1 MQTACVQ
8 LMHNNTSKLQ
18 VWALNRHW
26 RTSSFE
32 AVVITQQARSLLLR
46 LSFDGHV
53 MISPRDKLAPSV
65 PWVYEKNKRFA
76 PVVECPPEH
85 QYTLDALRAAEKMI
99 AELNETMEEKLQ
111 RANQLRE
118 QRERELQEMGISIHS
133 EIGVTGIFTPRDTP
147 HLVNLNEDPAMS
159 ECLIYYLKE
168 GKTRVGQLHTD
179 CTVEIGLNGEFI
191 LKEHCIFFNNQGVVH
206 FQPCENAECYVN
218 GSLINQRV
226 QLFSGARVILGKSH
240 VFRFNNPTKS
250 KEKKSVPTDMS
261 GSMTESID
269 WTYAI
274 CELLDK
280 QGVDLRKEMEE
291 RLLEIEAQFRRER
304 DASDRLFEE
313 QKRVRYEYEDRI
325 QSLQEQVER
334 QSMLSSI
341 TQDDQML
348 VDDETTSECTWSERE
363 FQLASWA
370 FDKWRTHQFTS
381 LRDQLWENAVYLK
394 EANAL
399 SVELNKNVRFQFT
412 LLTDTPFSPLPPDF
426 NQSCNTSPTVVD
438 RENFDSNTTP
448 QPKRAGVVLS
458 SAIVPSQQTV
468 NELALFRSDEKH
480 VCTKSQRHT
489 MVAVKVQDIMSGA
502 VHYWSLERFRKRL
515 SRMREHYEQQTDF
528 AVLSCSEDNM
538 QSRTIRSSS
547 NDISEKP
554 DRLGEDDEK
563 EIRDP
568 FQARDPWFR
577 LIGRCFVYMSN
588 LLFETNLVQ
597 RVAIVN
603 HHGQVSGFICLAI
616 ELIAD
621 RCPVDVSICQSE
633 DNEAV
638 SSVLTTPIVFDNRAY
653 VDWVTENADLVD
665 VLLRETLVDVD
676 GELYGTLKLGSDL
689 TFRVTVLQM
698 TGISTEFTEVFCQYF
713 FQHRPNEIFCT
724 KPMKNSPDS
733 ELVGFYHTQQF
744 TTTVTLA
751 FLDYVRHHPLG
762 FEIYGHVSDTSNS
775 AALESQST
783 IALPR
788 RFSNFIPSSLS
799 ASTPVPPTRLNKTE
813 SPSDLFLVHSEDILV
828 WFEILEINANGD
840 YVPVPVDRLDEPPC
854 QGAFLIHQGLQRRL
868 AITLVYESTAPDTL
882 DPITSIT
889 TPPTLFQDVYEVV
902 VGRVRDTPDW
912 LESDSETRILSLS
925 LFPVRYLPQ
934 AGDDRTFFRF
944 EAAWDSSLHASALLN
959 RVTKP
964 GHRVFMTISC
974 YLDVDG
980 CTRPVCL
987 TKDIAMV
994 VFPREAKLSVASP
1007 RLTHNPTNAL
1017 LRSVQSLWTS
1027 FYRVAQTSRVSAVYE
1042 LLLRR
1047 PWVTR
1052 DNGHRTRPVMD
1063 SSLMYV
1069 RGEENLKGWR
1079 PRGDSLIIEHQ
1090 WELDRLDRIKLVEQ
1104 SRHLILLRE
1113 ALHKLGRNE
1122 SQVSLDQLVLQ
1133 SRRRNRSLIRKR
1145 KAAWSRTRSDTL
1157 KITKNGSV
1165 NASPPDLIMEAQFDS
1180 GLVAS
1185 NTTTGSGGYSVEQNR
1200 EPNQSRQDKG
1210 ARTVER
1216 FSPDPMSRS
1225 LFEWNDQTVEN
1236 GQGSCDEDMRKQ
1248 MIISRCVEVLTSLL
1262 QMTGSLTG
1270 DSDSDSSQ
1278 LKMDPNNLSNQNK
1291 LPEKETEQAADMAQS
1306 VKIMVTS
1313 TTNSDPLANSL
1324 MASSDQGDTGGLGN
1338 SITTIP
1344 RSATAESLQLHP
1356 VNDNSGH
1363 NHLKRS
1369 YRSLIGECV
1378 EVRVSPVVSRKGY
1391 LMVLEAKT
1399 GGWLR
1404 RWFVVRRPFL
1414 FIYADEHD
1422 PIERGLIN
1430 LTTAKL
1436 DYDVNAAFAN
1446 SPPPNGNQKTD
1457 LFRLPT
1463 SAESTVLPPT
1473 ALVTVSTQFNMFT
1486 LIGQHHTLLIQTTSE
1501 SGSDIHDWLYALNP
1515 LKAGEIRSR
1524 LGRNRRSRKCE
1535 HGGLCATKRDKELT
1549 SATHE

>member
-1 MQTACVQ
+1 
-8 LMHNNTSKLQ
+8 MHP
-18 VWALNRHW
+18 
-26 RTSSFE
+26 FE
-32 AVVITQQARSLLLR
+32 IT
-46 LSFDGHV
+46 
-53 MISPRDKLAPSV
+53 
-65 PWVYEKNKRFA
+65 
-76 PVVECPPEH
+76 C
-85 QYTLDALRAAEKMI
+85 
-99 AELNETMEEKLQ
+99 
-111 RANQLRE
+111 
-118 QRERELQEMGISIHS
+118 
-133 EIGVTGIFTPRDTP
+133 
-147 HLVNLNEDPAMS
+147 
-159 ECLIYYLKE
+159 
-168 GKTRVGQLHTD
+168 
-179 CTVEIGLNGEFI
+179 
-191 LKEHCIFFNNQGVVH
+191 
-206 FQPCENAECYVN
+206 
-218 GSLINQRV
+218 
-226 QLFSGARVILGKSH
+226 
-240 VFRFNNPTKS
+240 
-250 KEKKSVPTDMS
+250 S

-313 QKRVRYEYEDRI
+313 QKREYEDRI

-348 VDDETTSECTWSERE
+348 IDDETTSECTWSERE

-426 NQSCNTSPTVVD
+426 NQSCNASPTVVD

-448 QPKRAGVVLS
+448 QPKRPGVVLS
-458 SAIVPSQQTV
+458 SAMVPSQQTV

-480 VCTKSQRHT
+480 MRIKSQRHT
-489 MVAVKVQDIMSGA
+489 MVAIKVQDILSGA

-538 QSRTIRSSS
+538 ESRTIRSSS
-547 NDISEKP
+547 NEISEKP
-554 DRLGEDDEK
+554 NRLGEDDEK

-577 LIGRCFVYMSN
+577 LIGRCFVYLSN

-603 HHGQVSGFICLAI
+603 HHGQVSGFICVAI
-616 ELIAD
+616 ELTAG
-621 RCPVDVSICQSE
+621 CSPVDASTCKSE

-653 VDWVTENADLVD
+653 VDWLSDHQMSEIGHLMCEEELNFTDPEVLPADVITPRPNENNYPQRNGQMPDVSEPLESQKVNGPRNQFFPQKTLTENAGLVD
-665 VLLRETLVDVD
+665 AVLRETLVDVD
-676 GELYGTLKLGSDL
+676 GELYGTLKLGSEL

-698 TGISTEFTEVFCQYF
+698 TGVSTEFTEVFCQYF

-733 ELVGFYHTQQF
+733 ELVGFYHAQQIRLLLAMTTLDISNCSLNSSLTMTNLFLLQF

-840 YVPVPVDRLDEPPC
+840 HVLVPLTTVNVRVSFFFPASYAPVPVDRLDEPPC

-868 AITLVYESTAPDTL
+868 AVTLVYDSTAPDTL

-944 EAAWDSSLHASALLN
+944 EAAWDSSLHASSLLN

-1027 FYRVAQTSRVSAVYE
+1027 FCRVAQTSRVSAVYE

-1090 WELDRLDRIKLVEQ
+1090 WELDRLDRIKLV
-1104 SRHLILLRE
+1104 S
-1113 ALHKLGRNE
+1113 A
-1122 SQVSLDQLVLQ
+1122 DQ
-1133 SRRRNRSLIRKR
+1133 IDHHIK
-1145 KAAWSRTRSDTL
+1145 
-1157 KITKNGSV
+1157 
-1165 NASPPDLIMEAQFDS
+1165 
-1180 GLVAS
+1180 
-1185 NTTTGSGGYSVEQNR
+1185 
-1200 EPNQSRQDKG
+1200 
-1210 ARTVER
+1210 
-1216 FSPDPMSRS
+1216 
-1225 LFEWNDQTVEN
+1225 
-1236 GQGSCDEDMRKQ
+1236 
-1248 MIISRCVEVLTSLL
+1248 
-1262 QMTGSLTG
+1262 
-1270 DSDSDSSQ
+1270 
-1278 LKMDPNNLSNQNK
+1278 
-1291 LPEKETEQAADMAQS
+1291 
-1306 VKIMVTS
+1306 
-1313 TTNSDPLANSL
+1313 
-1324 MASSDQGDTGGLGN
+1324 
-1338 SITTIP
+1338 
-1344 RSATAESLQLHP
+1344 
-1356 VNDNSGH
+1356 
-1363 NHLKRS
+1363 
-1369 YRSLIGECV
+1369 
-1378 EVRVSPVVSRKGY
+1378 VRVFTSH
-1391 LMVLEAKT
+1391 
-1399 GGWLR
+1399 
-1404 RWFVVRRPFL
+1404 FL
-1414 FIYADEHD
+1414 DF
-1422 PIERGLIN
+1422 
-1430 LTTAKL
+1430 K
-1436 DYDVNAAFAN
+1436 
-1446 SPPPNGNQKTD
+1446 
-1457 LFRLPT
+1457 
-1463 SAESTVLPPT
+1463 
-1473 ALVTVSTQFNMFT
+1473 
-1486 LIGQHHTLLIQTTSE
+1486 
-1501 SGSDIHDWLYALNP
+1501 
-1515 LKAGEIRSR
+1515 
-1524 LGRNRRSRKCE
+1524 
-1535 HGGLCATKRDKELT
+1535 
-1549 SATHE
+1549 